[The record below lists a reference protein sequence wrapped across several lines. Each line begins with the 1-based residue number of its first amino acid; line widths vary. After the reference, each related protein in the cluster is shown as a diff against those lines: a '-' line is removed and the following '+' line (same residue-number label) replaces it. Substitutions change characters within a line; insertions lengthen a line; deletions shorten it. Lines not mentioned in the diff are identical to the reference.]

1 MGRANGRDRSG
12 LRGGVESPK
21 AGMVAAEDRRV
32 TRVAKLSL
40 ALGVCAALAM
50 ASPALA
56 SQIPEGQI
64 RVGYSHSEFGP
75 YQSGQ
80 GGEFTLTVVGDWLD
94 LAAYDSRTS
103 GIGPA
108 GITSFQ
114 SFCIEKSEVIDGGAT
129 YNAAVTGNAM
139 NGGVGPGG
147 DPVSAGTGW
156 LYSQFAQGTLDDY
169 AYLGSSWARRA
180 SAAEFQEAIWWLEG
194 DGSYDRHNVFI
205 VAVMDEFHSKSAAKA
220 DGGAQYGV
228 YALNLWSGNDSTR
241 HRAQDQ
247 LYFRGLPIASQ
258 EPVPDGG
265 QTGVMLGGALVAIA
279 ALACRDSLRSR
290 SSARARHRQ
299 KSLAINLLR

>member
-1 MGRANGRDRSG
+1 
-12 LRGGVESPK
+12 
-21 AGMVAAEDRRV
+21 MVAAEDGRV
-32 TRVAKLSL
+32 TRVTKLSL
-40 ALGVCAALAM
+40 ALGVCAALAI

-80 GGEFTLTVVGDWLD
+80 GGEFTLTAVGGWLD
-94 LAAYDSRTS
+94 LAAYDPGVTT
-103 GIGPA
+103 GISAA

-129 YNAAVTGNAM
+129 YKAAVTGNAM

-147 DPVSAGTGW
+147 DPVSVGTGW

-169 AYLGSSWARRA
+169 VYSGSSWARRA
-180 SAAEFQEAIWWLEG
+180 SAAELQEAIWWLEG
-194 DGSYDRHNVFI
+194 DGSYNWHNDFM
-205 VAVMDEFHSKSAAKA
+205 VAVVAEFGSNAKA

-228 YALNLWSGNDSTR
+228 YALNLWSGSDSTR

-247 LYFRGLPIASQ
+247 LYFKGIPTASQ
-258 EPVPDGG
+258 EAVPDGG
-265 QTGVMLGGALVAIA
+265 QTAVMLGGALMG
-279 ALACRDSLRSR
+279 LAWWARRSGR
-290 SSARARHRQ
+290 RKTLQNGVGARVTSDLGRVQ
-299 KSLAINLLR
+299 MTEL

>member
-1 MGRANGRDRSG
+1 
-12 LRGGVESPK
+12 
-21 AGMVAAEDRRV
+21 MVAAEDGRV
-32 TRVAKLSL
+32 TRVTKLSL
-40 ALGVCAALAM
+40 ALGVCAALAI

-80 GGEFTLTVVGDWLD
+80 GGEFTLTAVGGWLD
-94 LAAYDSRTS
+94 LAAYDPGVTT
-103 GIGPA
+103 GISAA

-147 DPVSAGTGW
+147 DPVSVGTGW

-169 AYLGSSWARRA
+169 VYSGSSWARRA
-180 SAAEFQEAIWWLEG
+180 SAAELQEAIWWLEG

-205 VAVMDEFHSKSAAKA
+205 VAVMAEFRSKSAAKA

-228 YALNLWSGNDSTR
+228 YALNLWSGNESTR

-247 LYFRGLPIASQ
+247 LYFKGLPTASQ
-258 EPVPDGG
+258 EAVPDGG
-265 QTGVMLGGALVAIA
+265 QTAVMLGGALVALALWARRTDRRRILQSVIRA
-279 ALACRDSLRSR
+279 AAAEESG
-290 SSARARHRQ
+290 AR
-299 KSLAINLLR
+299 K

>member
-1 MGRANGRDRSG
+1 
-12 LRGGVESPK
+12 
-21 AGMVAAEDRRV
+21 MVAAEDGRV
-32 TRVAKLSL
+32 TRVTKLSL
-40 ALGVCAALAM
+40 ALGVCAALAI

-80 GGEFTLTVVGDWLD
+80 GGEFTLTAVGGWLD
-94 LAAYDSRTS
+94 LTAYDPGVTT
-103 GIGPA
+103 GISAA

-114 SFCIEKSEVIDGGAT
+114 SFCIEKSEVIDGGAM

-147 DPVSAGTGW
+147 DPVSVGTGW
-156 LYSQFAQGTLDDY
+156 LYSQFAQGTLDGY
-169 AYLGSSWARRA
+169 VYSGSSWARRA
-180 SAAEFQEAIWWLEG
+180 SAAELQEAIWWLEG
-194 DGSYDRHNVFI
+194 DGSYNRHNDFM
-205 VAVMDEFHSKSAAKA
+205 VAVVAEFGSNAKA

-228 YALNLWSGNDSTR
+228 YALNLWSGNESTR

-247 LYFRGLPIASQ
+247 LYFQGIPTASQ
-258 EPVPDGG
+258 ETVPDGG
-265 QTGVMLGGALVAIA
+265 QTAVMLGGALMGLVA
-279 ALACRDSLRSR
+279 LVCRNSLRSR
-290 SSARARHRQ
+290 SSARARHGQ